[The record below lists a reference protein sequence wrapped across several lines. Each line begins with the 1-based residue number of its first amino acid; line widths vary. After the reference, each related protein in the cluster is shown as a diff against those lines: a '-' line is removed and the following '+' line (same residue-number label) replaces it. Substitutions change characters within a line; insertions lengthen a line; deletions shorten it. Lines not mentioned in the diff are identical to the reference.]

1 MWWLW
6 FITLAVAREE
16 LPTVEV
22 RPPTNVL
29 LERVSSPVWQ
39 GSEQALLEAPQLQD
53 VLLQAPGVVFTQ
65 NGGFGGRGAFYL
77 RGSESRHTV
86 FLTDGLRLN
95 DPSNT
100 DRHYDTA
107 FLLPALY
114 ETVLLLQGPSPV
126 LYGGDATAGVVELV
140 PRRGKEKPETIVSAG
155 TGSFDTHQGSLI
167 QDWRRG
173 SHRGTF
179 AVTRT
184 QTRGFSRLSRKR
196 FGAREADGAEAT
208 QVQQASRHDWS
219 AQLSTELW
227 VQGAVGE
234 AEQDGATI
242 DEPNDET
249 KNRQGSL
256 AQVTRARTSWGEA
269 WVRTG
274 LVSHERKLQ
283 TQVLGKETYR
293 GETRLVQAGAE
304 VRHGRVR
311 SLVGVQWD
319 GEWTRFDETHK
330 QNDLA
335 SVFLLER
342 LQLADWTVEVGGRGE
357 SHQRYGEFFAAE
369 GTLKY
374 RWSETWTSYA
384 KWARGYKT
392 PSLYQLYAPALFG
405 FPLGNEALEPETN
418 QSFEVGAQWQAQGTL
433 ELLVFQQDFRD
444 LIVYSTAG
452 YENRG
457 ELRVRGAEVSGT
469 GPEFSWG
476 QLRLSASGFDY
487 ANFQQSP
494 LRRPRYVGSLQWTR
508 THGAVTTELGLRWV
522 GARRDITDTGRVAR
536 LAGYEVLSAALKY
549 APNARDQWSLRVGN
563 VTDRTYEDVWG
574 YSVAPINWQLQ
585 YLGRF

>member
-1 MWWLW
+1 MWWIY
-6 FITLAVAREE
+6 FLALASAQEE

-22 RPPTNVL
+22 RPQSNVL
-29 LERVSSPVWQ
+29 LERVTSPVWQ
-39 GSEQALLEAPQLQD
+39 GPEQALLEATQIQD
-53 VLLQAPGVVFTQ
+53 ALLQAPGVVFTQ

-114 ETVLLLQGPSPV
+114 ENVLLLQGPSPV
-126 LYGGDATAGVVELV
+126 LYGGDATAGVIELI

-155 TGSFDTHQGSLI
+155 AGSFASYHGSLI
-167 QDWRRG
+167 QDWQRG
-173 SHRGTF
+173 SHQGTF
-179 AVTRT
+179 ALSRSQT
-184 QTRGFSRLSRKR
+184 QGFSRLSRKR
-196 FGAREADGAEAT
+196 FGAQEADGAEST
-208 QVQQASRHDWS
+208 QIQQASRHGWS
-219 AQLSTELW
+219 AKLSTELW
-227 VQGAVGE
+227 VQGVLGE
-234 AEQDGATI
+234 AEQDGATS
-242 DEPNDET
+242 DEREDET

-256 AQVTRARTSWGEA
+256 SQVTRALTSWGEV
-269 WVRTG
+269 WLRTG

-283 TQVLGKETYR
+283 TQVLGRETYR
-293 GETRLVQAGAE
+293 GETRLVQLGAE
-304 VRHGRVR
+304 VKHGDLR

-335 SVFLLER
+335 SLFVLER
-342 LQLADWTVEVGGRGE
+342 LQINDWTLEVGGRGE

-369 GTLKY
+369 GTVKY
-374 RWSETWTSYA
+374 QWSEAWSSYG

-392 PSLYQLYAPALFG
+392 PSLYQLYAPPLFG
-405 FPLGNEALEPETN
+405 FPLGNEDLVSETN
-418 QSFEVGAQWQAQGTL
+418 QSFEAGLQLQSAGVI
-433 ELLVFQQDFRD
+433 ELLLFQQEFRD
-444 LIVYSTAG
+444 LIVYSNAG

-457 ELRVRGAEVSGT
+457 ELRVRGVELSGVS
-469 GPEFSWG
+469 PEHRWG
-476 QLRLSASGFDY
+476 QLRLSASGLDY
-487 ANFQQSP
+487 ANYQQSP
-494 LRRPRYVGSLQWTR
+494 LRRPRYLGSLQWTR
-508 THGAVTTELGLRWV
+508 TQGRVTTELGLRWL
-522 GARRDITDTGRVAR
+522 GARKDITDTGRVAR
-536 LAGYEVLSAALKY
+536 LAGYEVLNAALKY
-549 APNARDQWSLRVGN
+549 APNARDQWILRLGN